1 MNEPQSENPEPA
13 PRQYRWPRYVLAF
26 VVLFLVST
34 VIWVWLAVRK
44 IERERDV
51 TAPLPSSA
59 PLR

>member
-1 MNEPQSENPEPA
+1 MNERQSENPAAA

-51 TAPLPSSA
+51 TAPLPTSA